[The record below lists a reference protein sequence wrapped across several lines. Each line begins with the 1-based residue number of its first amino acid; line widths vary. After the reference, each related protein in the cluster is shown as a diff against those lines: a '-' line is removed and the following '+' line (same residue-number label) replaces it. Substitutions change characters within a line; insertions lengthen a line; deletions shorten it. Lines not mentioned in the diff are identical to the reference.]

1 MIKRVTVY
9 SLLEGTDPD
18 EFWKYHQEVH
28 APDFV
33 KLAGPGLKR
42 YVIHRVTK
50 VIRGEPKF
58 FGFVETWWE
67 SEKAMEWSAENVKAH
82 KTAEGKTILE
92 DFFSRITDGFMVQV
106 EERVIVP

>member
-9 SLLEGTDPD
+9 SLPEGTDPD

-33 KLAGPGLKR
+33 KLAGPDLKR
-42 YVIHRVTK
+42 YVIHRVNK

-67 SEKAMEWSAENVKAH
+67 NEEAMERSVQNVAAH
-82 KTAEGKTILE
+82 KTADGKTVQE
-92 DFFSRITDGFMVQV
+92 DFFSRITDGFMTLVD
-106 EERVIVP
+106 ERVIVP